1 MGVATRDAERVSGG
15 GSRGAEEGVTATLPE
30 LDLAIMNP
38 PFTRSVGGNL
48 LFGSLPATERRK
60 LQNELLRRL
69 KQRQAPATAGLGAAF
84 VAAASPKLRP
94 GEGRLALVLPATVC
108 TGPSWEQTRS
118 LIERN
123 FAMRLAGST
132 FSRSIEQ
139 TEPLA
144 HDVFDDILKEATE
157 LLGGRNAPPGEAD
170 EQRDRLLAGFRWI
183 LVDEY
188 QDIKELEYNLIS
200 ALAGRTKTDQDQRLN
215 LFAVGDDDQNIY
227 AFSGSSSQYIK
238 LFEEDYRARPS
249 YLTENYR
256 STGHI
261 IAVAN
266 SVIEP
271 ANLRMKADHP
281 ITVNRSR
288 ARERLGGAWER
299 MDPVTL
305 GRVQILPAGD
315 NPFSQ
320 AQVVLQE
327 LKRMASLDPAWDWS
341 ACAVVARNW
350 DLLDPVRALCHSEEI
365 PVQVSR
371 EDFTATW
378 QLRETQALLD
388 WTKGQGN
395 LMKAEDLLQ
404 WLHQQP

>member
-1 MGVATRDAERVSGG
+1 M
-15 GSRGAEEGVTATLPE
+15 
-30 LDLAIMNP
+30 
-38 PFTRSVGGNL
+38 
-48 LFGSLPATERRK
+48 
-60 LQNELLRRL
+60 
-69 KQRQAPATAGLGAAF
+69 
-84 VAAASPKLRP
+84 
-94 GEGRLALVLPATVC
+94 
-108 TGPSWEQTRS
+108 PS
-118 LIERN
+118 
-123 FAMRLAGST
+123 
-132 FSRSIEQ
+132 
-139 TEPLA
+139 
-144 HDVFDDILKEATE
+144 
-157 LLGGRNAPPGEAD
+157 
-170 EQRDRLLAGFRWI
+170 
-183 LVDEY
+183 
-188 QDIKELEYNLIS
+188 
-200 ALAGRTKTDQDQRLN
+200 AGRP
-215 LFAVGDDDQNIY
+215 A
-227 AFSGSSSQYIK
+227 SYIK
-238 LFEEDYRARPS
+238 RFEEDYRARPS

-261 IAVAN
+261 IAAAN

-299 MDPVTL
+299 MDPVTH
-305 GRVQILPAGD
+305 GRVQILPTGD

-327 LKRMASLDPAWDWS
+327 LKRMASLDPAWEWS

-388 WTKGQGN
+388 WTKRPGEPDEGRGPAAMAAPSSRRGRGMICSWRRWRYTGWRRTMKSCRRPPFENGWPSGPGTTVAGN
-395 LMKAEDLLQ
+395 AGSC
-404 WLHQQP
+404 